1 VTENPATE
9 SAGDRDGTRGA
20 PGYEPTRYAQP
31 ASQGPPPPFLA
42 QAAPP
47 PPPPY
52 QAYAQQPYQPQP
64 PPPPA
69 YPQPVQVPL
78 APPPRAPVPPAYVQ
92 PPAAPR
98 PAYPPPPADVPRGNA
113 GGPPGMLASTA
124 DRERA
129 IDVCKASYGEGRLTK
144 EEFDARVSQITASRT
159 YGDLAAVISDLPA
172 GPLGG
177 VSHYQAGGYP
187 IPVPS
192 YPPQARP
199 TNGLAIGSLVC
210 ALMGISLPAVIMG
223 HIARAQIAD
232 KHEGGDGLAV
242 AGLVVGWLGMAAW
255 TLLFILAVVAA
266 HR

>member
-1 VTENPATE
+1 VTENPPTE
-9 SAGDRDGTRGA
+9 SVDDRDGVPGA
-20 PGYEPTRYAQP
+20 PSYEPTRYA
-31 ASQGPPPPFLA
+31 
-42 QAAPP
+42 P

-52 QAYAQQPYQPQP
+52 QPYVQQPYQP

-69 YPQPVQVPL
+69 
-78 APPPRAPVPPAYVQ
+78 PVPPAYPGPPQVAPAYVQ
-92 PPAAPR
+92 PAPVHAR
-98 PAYPPPPADVPRGNA
+98 PAYAPPPADGPRGNT

-144 EEFDARVSQITASRT
+144 EEFDARVSQIAASRT

-187 IPVPS
+187 VPAPS
-192 YPPQARP
+192 YPPPVRP

-223 HIARAQIAD
+223 HIARTQIRD
-232 KHEGGDGLAV
+232 KNEAGDGLAV
-242 AGLVVGWLGMAAW
+242 AGLVIGWLGTGLW
-255 TLLFILAVVAA
+255 TLLFVLAVVAT
-266 HR
+266 HH